1 MSEISRTVST
11 ALQSLRQRETTS
23 RLAAQISD
31 TSYEVTTGLKANPY
45 DALGHKSAD
54 AIAIRMQIVRNDGF
68 LASNALLDGRF
79 LAVETSLGAIRDAGQ
94 DVLEQSFLAQSS
106 AGQTSAQL
114 SQAARSAIDT
124 LIGRS
129 GVSDSSGY
137 LMSGTATDTKPM
149 QGWDTPH
156 PDTGLSPSGIVDDV
170 VSGGLN
176 TLADV
181 QTAIDAMKDIFNDL
195 NAGDPARNFE
205 ASFYNGTPATDGGGQ
220 PNSPLTARI
229 SETETIA
236 QTAQANNPAMRDLLR
251 GLAML
256 SAVDVN
262 QISDPDAREAWA
274 SEARDAIA
282 SGLSGLTELETNTG
296 LKRTRLA
303 DTIAAQEGRGGFLD
317 SERLLLEG
325 TDQYDA
331 ATRLTQLQTQLES
344 SYAVTARLSNMS
356 FLNFM

>member
-1 MSEISRTVST
+1 MTEISRTVST
-11 ALQSLRQRETTS
+11 ALQSLRQRETSS
-23 RLAAQISD
+23 RIAAQISD
-31 TSYEVTTGLKANPY
+31 ASYEVTTGLKAKPY

-68 LASNALLDGRF
+68 LASNALLDRRF
-79 LAVETSLGAIRDAGQ
+79 LAVETSLGAMREAGQ
-94 DVLEQSFLAQSS
+94 EVLEQSFLAQSS

-114 SQAARSAIDT
+114 SQAARAALDT
-124 LIGRS
+124 LIERS
-129 GVSDSSGY
+129 AVSDSSGY
-137 LMSGTATDTKPM
+137 LMSGTASDTKPL

-176 TLADV
+176 SLADV
-181 QTAIDAMKDIFNDL
+181 QAAIDALTDMFNDQ
-195 NAGDPARNFE
+195 NTGDPARNFE
-205 ASFYNGTPATDGGGQ
+205 ASFYNGTPAMDGGGQ
-220 PNSPLTARI
+220 PNAPLTARI

-236 QTAQANNPAMRDLLR
+236 QTAQANDPAMRDLMR

-274 SEARDAIA
+274 TAARNAIT
-282 SGLSGLTELETNTG
+282 SGLSGLTELETDTG

-303 DTIAAQEGRGGFLD
+303 DTVAAQESRAGFLD
-317 SERLLLEG
+317 GERLLLEG
-325 TDQYDA
+325 ADQYDA

-344 SYAVTARLSNMS
+344 SYAVTARLSSMS

>member
-1 MSEISRTVST
+1 MTEISRTVST

-31 TSYEVTTGLKANPY
+31 TSYEVTTGLKAKPY

-54 AIAIRMQIVRNDGF
+54 AIAIRMQITRNDGF
-68 LASNALLDGRF
+68 LASNALLDRRF

-114 SQAARSAIDT
+114 SQAARAAIDT
-124 LIGRS
+124 LIERS

-137 LMSGTATDTKPM
+137 LMSGTSSDTKPL
-149 QGWDTPH
+149 QGWDMPH
-156 PDTGLSPSGIVDDV
+156 PNTGLSPSEIVDDV
-170 VSGGLN
+170 VNGGLN
-176 TLADV
+176 TPADV
-181 QTAIDAMKDIFNDL
+181 QVAIDALSDIFSDQ

-205 ASFYNGTPATDGGGQ
+205 TSFYNGTPALDGGGLLN
-220 PNSPLTARI
+220 PPLTARI

-236 QTAQANNPAMRDLLR
+236 QTAQANNPAIRDLMR

-262 QISDPDAREAWA
+262 QITDPVAREAWA
-274 SEARDAIA
+274 SEARNAIT

-303 DTIAAQEGRGGFLD
+303 DTVAAQESRAGFLNG
-317 SERLLLEG
+317 ERLLLEG
-325 TDQYDA
+325 ADQYDA

-344 SYAVTARLSNMS
+344 SYAVTARLSNLS